1 MRTLIYKFLSNSITS
16 NELDELED
24 WLRDS
29 EENKNIFN
37 AYIRDSYTSN
47 ILNNSIDT
55 EKAYNKVLENLANKT
70 KVIPFYKKNYIKYAA
85 VFLAL
90 LSISILF
97 ITNNNTSN
105 NTPVI
110 VNNTIKTGTDKATL
124 TLEDGSNI
132 TLEKGKEYS
141 NNTVKSSGDKI
152 AYSKNSST
160 KKSTSYNY
168 LTIPRGGQY
177 QVVLADG
184 TKIWLNSESKLKY
197 PINFTK
203 GETRSVELVYGE
215 AYFDVSP
222 STKHNGDKFKVLT
235 KNQEIEVLG
244 TEFNVKAYTNEVAIY
259 TTLAEG
265 KIALNNTK
273 NKKTLIP
280 GEQAINTLN
289 NNNIVIK
296 NIDVYREISWKD
308 GIYSF
313 KGKTLKEI
321 MTILSRWYNIEVVFE
336 NKDLESVKFIG
347 VLSRQQSIEEIMSAI
362 KSSTINNYEINNNK
376 IIIK

>member
-1 MRTLIYKFLSNSITS
+1 MKTLIYKFLSNTITS
-16 NELDELED
+16 NELDELEK
-24 WLRDS
+24 WLRGS
-29 EENKNIFN
+29 KKNRSLFN

-47 ILNNSIDT
+47 ILNKSVDT
-55 EKAYNKVLENLANKT
+55 EKAYNKVLDRITKKT
-70 KVIPFYKKNYIKYAA
+70 KVVPFYKRSYTKYAA
-85 VFLAL
+85 VFLIL
-90 LSISILF
+90 LSLSVF
-97 ITNNNTSN
+97 FTVNNNTKN
-105 NTPVI
+105 NTPII
-110 VNNTIKTGTDKATL
+110 VNNTIKVGTDKATL

-132 TLEKGKEYS
+132 TLEKGKEYANS
-141 NNTVKSSGDKI
+141 IVKSSGNKI
-152 AYSKNSST
+152 VYTPN
-160 KKSTSYNY
+160 STSKKAITYNY

-177 QVVLADG
+177 QIVLADS

-222 STKHNGDKFKVLT
+222 STEHNGDKFKVFT
-235 KNQEIEVLG
+235 KTQEIEVLG
-244 TEFNVKAYTNEVAIY
+244 TEFNVKAYNDEVAIY
-259 TTLAEG
+259 TTLVEG
-265 KIALNNTK
+265 KVTVNNKTTLQ
-273 NKKTLIP
+273 TLIP
-280 GEQAINTLN
+280 GEQSINTST
-289 NNNIVIK
+289 NNNITVK
-296 NIDVYREISWKD
+296 NVDVYREISWKD

-336 NKDLESVKFIG
+336 NKELENVKFVG

-376 IIIK
+376 ITIK